1 MQSLFSMLI
10 KEGKTKLVF
19 QCEGENLVRI
29 VFKDN
34 VTGKDGVP
42 DSGGNEVVG
51 KIEGKAESSLKLSA
65 FFFKELEAMKVP
77 THFVKV
83 EGPTSMIAKKAEPVP
98 LEFIFRRSSYGSF
111 QKRFGSLVKEGTRF
125 PNLIQ
130 EVSLKDDERGDPFI
144 SDTLV
149 ELFEIMT
156 ARELARAKILTLK
169 AVLRIE
175 KLLKDRGLEL
185 IDIKLE
191 VGKVMPTET
200 LYSLNPQGEIV
211 LIDEIS
217 GDCLRVKKGD
227 KLLNQLELA
236 EALLSKE

>member
-1 MQSLFSMLI
+1 MQSLFSMLT
-10 KEGKTKLVF
+10 EGKTKIIF
-19 QCEGENLVRI
+19 KCKDENLVRI

-34 VTGKDGVP
+34 VTGQNGIP

-51 KIEGKAESSLKLSA
+51 ELKGKAESSLKLSA

-83 EGPTSMIAKKAEPVP
+83 EGPTSMIAKKAEPLP
-98 LEFIFRRSSYGSF
+98 LEFIFRRYSYGSF
-111 QKRFGSLVKEGTRF
+111 QKRFGGFVKEGTRF
-125 PNLIQ
+125 PNLVQ

-149 ELFEIMT
+149 ELFGIMT

-169 AVLRIE
+169 TTFRIE
-175 KLLKDRGLEL
+175 KLLKDKGLEL
-185 IDIKLE
+185 IDIKFE
-191 VGKVMPTET
+191 VGKVMPTDA
-200 LYSLNPQGEIV
+200 YSLSPQGEVV

-217 GDCLRVKKGD
+217 GDCMRVKKGD